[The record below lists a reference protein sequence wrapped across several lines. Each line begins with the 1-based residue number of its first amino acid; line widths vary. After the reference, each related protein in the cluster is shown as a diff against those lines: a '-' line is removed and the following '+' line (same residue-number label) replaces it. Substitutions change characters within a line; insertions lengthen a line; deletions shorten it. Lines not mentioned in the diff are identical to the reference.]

1 MIELVFEGN
10 KKTNITNEALSI
22 QSTQINRNGNINTE
36 YVLISVSKNK
46 GKTLKKIHDLSK
58 LKYILVN
65 ETTKVDLGAVNLGI
79 FTPDWVN
86 ARRDAL
92 ARALKL
98 EKTSVKSTDNT
109 GDSSGET
116 VTPPTNDTG
125 DNSNGGT
132 PENDNLNPA
141 GDETNTGDQ
150 NEPTTS
156 DNDNETDQQP
166 SEVKMIPIKF
176 VNTQNDN
183 AFGGLEYP
191 AGESV
196 QDMLKE
202 LAQRDDTKEAF
213 LSMITSDAYK
223 FTYWGI
229 VQADGTD
236 VKVGKSIVDGESVTL
251 KAHWK
256 NK

>member
-36 YVLISVSKNK
+36 YVLISVSKDN

-65 ETTKVDLGAVNLGI
+65 KTTKVDLGAVNLGI
-79 FTPDWVN
+79 YTPDWIN
-86 ARRDAL
+86 ARKDAL

-98 EKTSVKSTDNT
+98 EKTPVDDKTNNT
-109 GDSSGET
+109 GNPSGET
-116 VTPPTNDTG
+116 VTTPTNDT
-125 DNSNGGT
+125 DNNTNGET
-132 PENDNLNPA
+132 PENGNLNPV
-141 GDETNTGDQ
+141 GDETNNAATP
-150 NEPTTS
+150 N
-156 DNDNETDQQP
+156 NNNETDQQP
-166 SEVKMIPIKF
+166 SEVKMVPIKF

-183 AFGGLEYP
+183 AFEGLEYP
-191 AGESV
+191 VGETV

-236 VKVGKSIVDGESVTL
+236 IKVGKSIVDGETVTL

>member
-36 YVLISVSKNK
+36 YVLISVSKDK

-65 ETTKVDLGAVNLGI
+65 ETTKVDLGAVNLGA

-86 ARRDAL
+86 ARKDAL

-98 EKTSVKSTDNT
+98 EKTSVKANDTS
-109 GDSSGET
+109 DSQDESGT
-116 VTPPTNDTG
+116 TPTNDEGNNANTEA
-125 DNSNGGT
+125 
-132 PENDNLNPA
+132 PENGDNLNPA
-141 GDETNTGDQ
+141 GDETNSAGQ
-150 NEPTTS
+150 NESATP
-156 DNDNETDQQP
+156 DNSNENDQQP
-166 SEVKMIPIKF
+166 SEAKTIPIKF

-183 AFGGLEYP
+183 VFEGLEYP
-191 AGESV
+191 EGETV

-229 VQADGTD
+229 VQSDGSD
-236 VKVGKSIVDGESVTL
+236 IKVGKSIVTGETVTL